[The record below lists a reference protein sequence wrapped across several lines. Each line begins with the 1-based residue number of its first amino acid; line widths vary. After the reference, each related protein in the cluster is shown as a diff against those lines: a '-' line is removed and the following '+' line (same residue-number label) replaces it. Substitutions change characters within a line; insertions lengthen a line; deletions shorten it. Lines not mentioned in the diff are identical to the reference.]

1 MKYFKYL
8 ISGIIFIF
16 GLTIINQAQTTEIKL
31 DKNSGEIIWKGKKVT
46 GKEHHGTINI
56 KEGMLQVKDGELKDV
71 EVTIDM
77 TSINNQDID
86 SEKYKKKLEGH
97 LRSDDFFSVD
107 KYPTAHFKA
116 TSVVKSSKRNKYY
129 IEGDLTIKGKTH
141 PVEFNANFNSDKKSF
156 VGSAD
161 ITFDRSKYNVRYGS
175 NSFFDDLGDNM
186 IYDDIELNIELNDK
200 L

>member
-1 MKYFKYL
+1 MKHFKYFTTTL
-8 ISGIIFIF
+8 LLLFVTTVF
-16 GLTIINQAQTTEIKL
+16 ANAQTAKISL
-31 DKNSGEIIWKGKKVT
+31 DKNSGEVIWRGEKVT
-46 GKEHHGTINI
+46 GKEHHGTISI
-56 KEGMLQVKDGELKDV
+56 KEGMLKVKDGELKDV

-116 TSVVKSSKRNKYY
+116 NSVVKSSDKNKYY

-141 PVEFNANFNSDKKSF
+141 PIEFDAIFNAEANSF
-156 VGSAD
+156 TASAEV
-161 ITFDRSKYNVRYGS
+161 TFDRSKYNVRYGS
-175 NSFFDDLGDNM
+175 DSFFDNLGDNM

-200 L
+200 M